1 MPEKI
6 NIKTVLIAPLD
17 WGMGHATRCIPIIHA
32 LLFNQFKVLIAATPQ
47 QKFFLEKE
55 FRQIEFIETAGYN
68 VRYSKSKYFFAVKL
82 LLQAS
87 RVLSVIKNEHRW
99 LEKIITRYKIDLVI
113 SDNRYGFYSKKVPC
127 IFITHQ
133 LNVKAPFDWIENL
146 LQKII
151 YRFINKFTVCW
162 VPDTGENKNASGIL
176 SHPKK
181 LPNIPVH
188 YIGLLSRFEKN
199 ISTEKK
205 YDYCIVLSGPEPQR
219 TILENK
225 ILKDV
230 CQLKNKILLVRGLPA
245 TQDIIPSSE
254 NIEIKN
260 HLPGIQLQQAFQQS
274 EYIISRSGY
283 TTVME
288 ILSLQKKSILIATPG
303 QTEQEYLSK
312 ILHQQNLCCCIA
324 QNNFNI
330 ITAIRQAKNF
340 SYSTISLPVF
350 KKENL
355 QQLLSQI
362 KF

>member
-1 MPEKI
+1 MSEKI

-32 LLFNQFKVLIAATPQ
+32 LLFNEYKVLIAATPQ
-47 QKFFLEKE
+47 QKIFLEKE
-55 FRQIEFIETAGYN
+55 FSQVGFIEIAGYN
-68 VRYSKSKYFFAVKL
+68 VRYSRSKYFFAIKL
-82 LLQAS
+82 LMQTP
-87 RVLSVIKNEHRW
+87 RVLSVIKNEHLW
-99 LEKIITRYKIDLVI
+99 LEKIIDEHKIDLVI
-113 SDNRYGFYSKKVPC
+113 SDNRYGLHSQKIPC

-146 LQKII
+146 LRKMN
-151 YRFINKFTVCW
+151 YSFINKFAACW
-162 VPDTGENKNASGIL
+162 VPDTAENKNASGIL
-176 SHPKK
+176 SHPNK

-199 ISTEKK
+199 ISVEKK
-205 YDYCIVLSGPEPQR
+205 YDCCIVLSGPEPQR

-225 ILKDV
+225 ILNDIH
-230 CQLKNKILLVRGLPA
+230 QLKDKILLVRGLPN
-245 TQDIIPSSE
+245 TDKIISSSE
-254 NIEIKN
+254 NVEIKN
-260 HLPGIQLQQAFQQS
+260 HLPGMQLQQAFQQS

-312 ILHQQNLCCCIA
+312 ILLEQNLCYCIS
-324 QNNFNI
+324 QNNFNLV
-330 ITAIRQAKNF
+330 TAIQQANKF

-350 KKENL
+350 EKEKL
-355 QQLLSQI
+355 QQLISQI
-362 KF
+362 QF